1 MHFPLQ
7 VHLGRFLL
15 VRMNDIETMACW
27 CRHKQ
32 VLPYGPMVR
41 SKLCLDPT
49 EFKLDDSIQYPCC
62 DSLSCLLYRWQ
73 QGFEQETLAYMDQP
87 KVGTRKANY
96 PVM

>member
-15 VRMNDIETMACW
+15 VRTNDIGTMACW

-32 VLPYGPMVR
+32 VLPYGPTVR
-41 SKLCLDPT
+41 SKLRLDPT

-62 DSLSCLLYRWQ
+62 DLLSCLLYRWQ
-73 QGFEQETLAYMDQP
+73 QGFRQETLAYIDQP
-87 KVGTRKANY
+87 KVGTGKVNC